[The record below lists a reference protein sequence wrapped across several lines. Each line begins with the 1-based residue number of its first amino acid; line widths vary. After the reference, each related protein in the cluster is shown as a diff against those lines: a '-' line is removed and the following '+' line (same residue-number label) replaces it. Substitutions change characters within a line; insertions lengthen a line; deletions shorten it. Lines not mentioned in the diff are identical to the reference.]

1 MRVFLCVLLLCA
13 FAAAD
18 ICAQNFE
25 WAETVFL
32 AGRTEEAADNEVSAA
47 ANDSNIY
54 VAGKFKGQVCL
65 ITEVIESKGGNDI
78 FLADY
83 DANGNL
89 FWVISAGGP
98 GEDIAKAVAVL
109 SNGDVVITG
118 TFEGAVDFG
127 GITLTASRKNNV
139 FIARY
144 DTRGKIKWAVRGG
157 GISKLT
163 PVDAGYG
170 LAVDANDNI
179 YVCGGFYGADDK
191 GDYTKP
197 GTCSFGDYQ
206 VQNCSQANNS
216 FAAKLSP
223 DGKVQWVNTI
233 GHYGLGLAYGIC
245 ADNDGSAY
253 ITGVCSATFAFGAQV
268 MYSNGI
274 CDIYV
279 AKFNADGSYGWI
291 KQFGGGEKF
300 NPANAAKYMD
310 AFEYGSGI
318 CTDKAGSLYVTGQF
332 VDKVNFGAAELKA
345 KAFADMFVMKLD
357 YSGEVKWA
365 SASGS
370 KFTEWAKAI
379 QLDNQGNIYVAGM
392 NSEYGGIDFEDAG
405 SAGNYKKVTK
415 TSRGIGSVEKFS
427 SADGKKMWGAGAGS
441 WGLSLTPYGKD
452 DMILVGSFANQ
463 VKFNNK
469 VSLDIKGKLKNTE
482 KLSKKIT
489 VKTYEAGYGLYMAK
503 IRN

>member
-1 MRVFLCVLLLCA
+1 MRVFLSVLLLGA

-18 ICAQNFE
+18 LCAQNFE

-32 AGRTEEAADNEVSAA
+32 AGRSEEASDNEACAA

-54 VAGKFKGQVCL
+54 IAGKFKGQVCL
-65 ITEVIESKGGNDI
+65 ITEVIESKGGYDI

-83 DANGNL
+83 DADGNL

-109 SNGDVVITG
+109 SNGDVVISG
-118 TFEGAVDFG
+118 TFEGSVDFG
-127 GITLTASRKNNV
+127 GQTLTASRKNNFFV
-139 FIARY
+139 ACY
-144 DTRGKIKWAVRGG
+144 DERGKLKWAQRGG
-157 GISKLT
+157 GISALH
-163 PVDAGYG
+163 PVDAGLG
-170 LAVDANDNI
+170 LAVDASDNI
-179 YVCGGFYGADDK
+179 YVCGAFYGADDK

-197 GTCSFGDYQ
+197 GVCSFGDYQ

-245 ADNDGSAY
+245 ADNDGNAY

-268 MYSNGI
+268 MYSNGVA
-274 CDIYV
+274 DIYV
-279 AKFNADGSYGWI
+279 AKFNADGTHGWI

-300 NPANAAKYMD
+300 NAANAAKYTD
-310 AFEYGSGI
+310 AFEYGTGI

-332 VDKVNFGAAELKA
+332 TDKANFGSFTLKA
-345 KAFADMFVMKLD
+345 KAFSDMFIMKMD

-365 SASGS
+365 TASGS
-370 KFTEWAKAI
+370 KFLESAKAI
-379 QLDNQGNIYVAGM
+379 QLDNQGNVYVAGM
-392 NSEYGGIDFEDAG
+392 NSEYGGLDFDNVG
-405 SAGNYKKVTK
+405 TQTK
-415 TSRGIGSVEKFS
+415 RGIGSVEKFS
-427 SADGKKMWGAGAGS
+427 SKDGAKMWGAGAGS

-452 DMILVGSFANQ
+452 DMVLIGSFANQ

-469 VSLDIKGKLKNTE
+469 ITLDIKGKLKNTE
-482 KLSKKIT
+482 AIGKRIKI
-489 VKTYEAGYGLYMAK
+489 KTYEAGYGLYMAK
-503 IRN
+503 IRG